1 MSVVANPRIF
11 SVAVKAAGHKEMI
24 IEANPQLPSVTAQ
37 DVGRE
42 IYHGRH
48 EVVRIVG
55 DKNSLQ
61 KIAWIFQR
69 VPDMFAVRF
78 QNSSLIVRRASGW
91 RGRQKAIKMRI
102 GSAVRFFATY
112 LTSKLFRKLF

>member
-1 MSVVANPRIF
+1 MSVVANPRVF
-11 SVAVKAAGHKEMI
+11 SFAVKVAGHKEVT

-78 QNSSLIVRRASGW
+78 QHSSLIVRRASGW
-91 RGRQKAIKMRI
+91 RGRQNLIKTTI
-102 GSAVRFFATY
+102 SLAVRYFATY
-112 LTSKLFRKLF
+112 LQSKFFRKLF

>member
-11 SVAVKAAGHKEMI
+11 SLAVKAAGYKEMI

-37 DVGRE
+37 DAGRE
-42 IYHGRH
+42 IYHGRWN
-48 EVVRIVG
+48 VVRIIG
-55 DKNSLQ
+55 DENSLQ

-69 VPDMFAVRF
+69 VPDMFAVQF

-91 RGRQKAIKMRI
+91 RGRQNTIKTRI

-112 LTSKLFRKLF
+112 LQSKLFRKLF